1 MKLGFIFDVVM
12 LRDENND
19 YYDINFNNKLWEDR
33 YLPIF
38 KSMIVATRVKN
49 MKNSDI
55 QMKKGYTI
63 ANGKNVQMRPIAEYE
78 KVTDVFFHRRKIYK
92 ALKEVIEQCDCV
104 IIRLPSPLGNLAC
117 NMCRKMNKKYAIEMV
132 ACAWDGYRY
141 HGHWAGKIVAPYML
155 VQTKKQCKLAKRA
168 VYVTNKFL
176 QKRYPT
182 KGKTTNASNVMINEP
197 AAEVLEQRIEKI
209 KEVKD
214 SHVLGLVGRLTLES
228 KGQKVAL
235 QALKI
240 LVKKYP
246 KIKIEFLGAGDK
258 TLLMNMAQKLDISE
272 NVCFK
277 GTLPSGIE
285 VLKWMDSLDIL
296 LIPSFQEGLPRAL
309 IEAMSRGCPAVGA
322 KTGGIP
328 ELIRENV
335 IHNPGDAVKLAQDIE
350 KIIEN
355 KDFAIQLAKENF
367 ENCKEYTKEKL
378 DKRRSEFWQD
388 FANECK

>member
-38 KSMIVATRVKN
+38 DSMIVATRVKD
-49 MKNSDI
+49 MKNSEI
-55 QMKKGYTI
+55 QKKKGYTI
-63 ANGKNVQMRPIAEYE
+63 ANGEKVQMKPIADYE
-78 KVTDVFFHRRKIYK
+78 KVTDVFFRRRKIYK
-92 ALKEVIEQCDCV
+92 ALREVIEQCDCV

-155 VQTKKQCKLAKRA
+155 WQTKKQCKLAKRA
-168 VYVTNKFL
+168 VYVTNEFL

-182 KGKTTNASNVMINEP
+182 SGITTNASNVMIHEP
-197 AAEVLEQRIEKI
+197 TIEVLEQRIKKI
-209 KEVKD
+209 KEKKEAY
-214 SHVLGLVGRLTLES
+214 VLGLIGTLTLQS

-246 KIKIEFLGAGDK
+246 TIKIEFLGAGDK
-258 TLLMNMAQKLDISE
+258 TLLMNMAQRLGISE

-285 VLKWMDSLDIL
+285 VLKWMDTLDIL

-328 ELIRENV
+328 ELIREDV
-335 IHNPGDAVKLAQDIE
+335 IHNPGDAVKLAKDIE
-350 KIIEN
+350 MIIEN
-355 KDFAIQLAKENF
+355 KEFAIQLANENF

-378 DKRRSEFWQD
+378 DKRRNEFWQD

>member
-38 KSMIVATRVKN
+38 KSMIVATRVKD

-55 QMKKGYTI
+55 QKKNGYTI

-104 IIRLPSPLGNLAC
+104 IVRLPSPLGNLAC

-155 VQTKKQCKLAKRA
+155 IQTKIQCKLAKRA

-182 KGKTTNASNVMINEP
+182 NGITTNASNVMINEP
-197 AAEVLEQRIEKI
+197 KAEVLEQRIEKI
-209 KEVKD
+209 KEEKD
-214 SHVLGLVGRLTLES
+214 ACVLGLVGRLTLES

-258 TLLMNMAQKLDISE
+258 TLLMNIAQRLGITE

-328 ELIRENV
+328 ELIREEV
-335 IHNPGDAVKLAQDIE
+335 IHNPGDATKLAQDIE

-355 KDFAIQLAKENF
+355 KEFAIQLANENF

-378 DKRRSEFWQD
+378 DKRRNEFWQE